1 MTDAAIKLQDVDVGY
16 RSRLLFSGLN
26 LEIPKGSFH
35 ALLGANGTG
44 KTTLLKTI
52 AGILPTMRGRV
63 EYADGAE
70 AIGYVPQKEQL
81 DPLFLFTALD
91 VALMG
96 ACRERGP
103 GRRIGKEARADAME
117 MLTLTGGAG
126 FASEL
131 FSRLS
136 GGQKQ
141 RTLIARALMTQPKIL
156 ILDEPTAGLDAASSE
171 SVLQLLLK
179 LQSERGMTVL
189 MVTHD
194 LPQVRRHLR
203 EAIWVQEGA
212 LRIGDVKSLLS
223 PKHVGEMMGVEFD

>member
-1 MTDAAIKLQDVDVGY
+1 ML
-16 RSRLLFSGLN
+16 
-26 LEIPKGSFH
+26 
-35 ALLGANGTG
+35 ALT
-44 KTTLLKTI
+44 
-52 AGILPTMRGRV
+52 
-63 EYADGAE
+63 E
-70 AIGYVPQKEQL
+70 A
-81 DPLFLFTALD
+81 
-91 VALMG
+91 
-96 ACRERGP
+96 
-103 GRRIGKEARADAME
+103 
-117 MLTLTGGAG
+117 AG

-179 LQSERGMTVL
+179 LQNERAMTVL

-194 LPQVRRHLR
+194 LPQVRRYLR
-203 EAIWVQEGA
+203 EAIWVREGA
-212 LRIGDVKSLLS
+212 LQIGDVKSLLS